1 MANEA
6 ASLLFTRRQPLF
18 TQKAQPFLHIFTKL
32 QRRLTCLSTVALCEG
47 GWSRSLWSLVKRSA
61 FAASEVAACR
71 RVDVFLFTAL
81 RLHGGK
87 PPWFF
92 ASSMGY
98 DKNSYLF
105 CAWNFRQL
113 YRFLLV
119 TLAKQM
125 PQLISQN
132 GQRRTETDDNGY
144 GFQKNCPYLSVLS
157 PFKSV
162 RSPRVIHQLH

>member
-1 MANEA
+1 MANED
-6 ASLLFTRRQPLF
+6 ASLLFTVRSTTSLKRRSLFFTSSPNSREALLVKSLPLVACEDVSLTLHLWSCRLSADGCVSFYCATLTRRQAAL
-18 TQKAQPFLHIFTKL
+18 IFI
-32 QRRLTCLSTVALCEG
+32 
-47 GWSRSLWSLVKRSA
+47 
-61 FAASEVAACR
+61 
-71 RVDVFLFTAL
+71 
-81 RLHGGK
+81 
-87 PPWFF
+87 F
-92 ASSMGY
+92 ASSTVC

-119 TLAKQM
+119 TFAKQM

-132 GQRRTETDDNGY
+132 GQWRTETDNNGH

-162 RSPRVIHQLH
+162 RSPRVIHQIH